1 MSNFHGLLNKNID
14 GIKTEIGKILHE
26 SEAFDMIY
34 VSIGGKLNEQ
44 YVEFRGPDKVTGK
57 SYPTNSVY
65 QMYPRFLEE
74 RSPNRR
80 ILIIAVDNFIDRFLY
95 EKNKQCITDILD
107 HNVTFIMIN
116 YQFTKETLTIFIS
129 YITRIAK
136 NNEIDKENLMICN
149 YVKHLNEPNLREFRD
164 EEMIPRTI
172 QDVLNTLEFLEYTEC
187 FYDWFGYRFYL
198 YNFIYKYKINSI
210 LIGLTR
216 IVPDLESIIECQVQN
231 NISTILVVQNAAILR
246 FLDNIYDI
254 TTPVKEETVI
264 MTVSLKQY
272 LLDHDQL
279 IYKDYQPHHI
289 HEF

>member
-44 YVEFRGPDKVTGK
+44 YVEFRGPGKVTGK

-136 NNEIDKENLMICN
+136 NNEIDKGNFMICN

-172 QDVLNTLEFLEYTEC
+172 QDVLNTPEFLEYTEC